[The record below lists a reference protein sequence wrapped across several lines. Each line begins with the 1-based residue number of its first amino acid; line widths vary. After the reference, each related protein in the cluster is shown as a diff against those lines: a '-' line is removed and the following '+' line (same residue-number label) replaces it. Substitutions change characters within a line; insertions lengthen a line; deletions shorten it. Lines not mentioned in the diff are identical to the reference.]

1 MIDSNFLSSLSMT
14 NWRALLQWYFDHLNT
29 SSLIQTLQQGNALS
43 NHDWY
48 TFILLNINILILF
61 CLIHTLIRVH
71 QQSLLQTWVQKKR
84 SLLRHKLKHPKQ
96 IKQIKPEAKILNSSY
111 LKQTY
116 NLHRFAM
123 YESALTKYKLAFQA
137 SPYDLNTYLVG
148 IKIISE
154 MDEPNKKF
162 IQFLLASIGKLREKH
177 PTIWQE
183 VVNYGHEKAPAV
195 AQWKTAS

>member
-43 NHDWY
+43 SHDWY

-71 QQSLLQTWVQKKR
+71 QQPLFQTWVQKKR
-84 SLLRHKLKHPKQ
+84 SLLSSKSNSQKQ
-96 IKQIKPEAKILNSSY
+96 AKPEAKISNSTY

-162 IQFLLASIGKLREKH
+162 IQFLLTSIGKLREKH

-183 VVNYGHEKAPAV
+183 VVNYGHEKAPSI
-195 AQWKTAS
+195 AQWETAS

>member
-1 MIDSNFLSSLSMT
+1 MIDSNFLSSLTMT

-29 SSLIQTLQQGNALS
+29 SSLIQALQQGSPLS
-43 NHDWY
+43 THDWY
-48 TFILLNINILILF
+48 TFMVLNINILILF
-61 CLIHTLIRVH
+61 CLIHTFIRVH
-71 QQSLLQTWVQKKR
+71 QQSLFKTWIQNKR
-84 SLLRHKLKHPKQ
+84 SLLSHKLKCPKETA
-96 IKQIKPEAKILNSSY
+96 PEAKVSNSTY

-123 YESALTKYKLAFQA
+123 YDSALKKYKLAFQA

-162 IQFLLASIGKLREKH
+162 IQFLLTSVDKLRKKH
-177 PTIWQE
+177 PAIWQE
-183 VVNYGHEKAPAV
+183 VVKYGHEKAPAIV
-195 AQWKTAS
+195 QWKTAS